1 MMIVINV
8 IVAVVML
15 LFGVVISWM
24 AAPLYGALIITQ
36 EIPPEGDPFEGIEG
50 IKKDIYRLELS
61 ELDLTEVKKTEYVR
75 LKIVRK

>member
-1 MMIVINV
+1 MTGLNIIIAFVL
-8 IVAVVML
+8 L
-15 LFGVVISWM
+15 LFGFGISWM